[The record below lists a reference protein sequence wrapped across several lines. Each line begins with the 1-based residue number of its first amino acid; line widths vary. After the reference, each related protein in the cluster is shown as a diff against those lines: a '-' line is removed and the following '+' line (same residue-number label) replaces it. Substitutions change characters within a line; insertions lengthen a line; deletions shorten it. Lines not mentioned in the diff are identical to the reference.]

1 MSNLMRLLGLR
12 RGLAAPAQFKPL
24 STVPAAA
31 LTSPHHA
38 WQVVEE
44 RKLQEFDIDATFL
57 VHKKTKAR
65 YLHMACRDD
74 NNAFSVNFRTTP
86 MDSTGVAHILEHTA
100 LCGSSR
106 FPVRDP
112 FMKVFFCAS
121 SFDYQ

>member
-1 MSNLMRLLGLR
+1 MRLLGLR
-12 RGLAAPAQFKPL
+12 RGVAAPTQFKPL

-44 RKLQEFDIDATFL
+44 RKLQEIDIDATFL

-112 FMKVFFCAS
+112 FMKVFFCAC

>member
-1 MSNLMRLLGLR
+1 MRLLGLR

-112 FMKVFFCAS
+112 FMKVFFRAM
-121 SFDYQ
+121 SFNYE